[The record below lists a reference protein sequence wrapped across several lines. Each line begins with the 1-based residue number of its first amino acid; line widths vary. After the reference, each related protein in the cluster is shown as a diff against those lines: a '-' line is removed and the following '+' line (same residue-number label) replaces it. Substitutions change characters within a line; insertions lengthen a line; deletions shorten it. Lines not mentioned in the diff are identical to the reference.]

1 MKNPPK
7 PLSSLLEQ
15 FSDSNKPLQ
24 SLMSQSAAL
33 KELSK
38 ALKTILPPNMRPH
51 VRAANYREGT
61 LILHISSAAW
71 QMHLNYMREE
81 LISTLRQSVLPSL
94 VSISFKI
101 NPDILTSNLQSTE
114 LSEYKLKKPI
124 AFTLKNPRKLSL
136 QSSEILINLSH
147 SVSPALAKA
156 LKNLAI
162 HGMK

>member
-7 PLSSLLEQ
+7 PLNSLLTQ

-24 SLMSQSAAL
+24 SLLNQGAAL
-33 KELSK
+33 KELSN
-38 ALKTILPPNMRPH
+38 ALKTVLPANLRPH

-61 LILHISSAAW
+61 LVLQISSAAW

-81 LISTLRQSVLPSL
+81 LISTLRQTVLPSL

-101 NPDILTSNLQSTE
+101 NPDILTSNVQSTE
-114 LSEYKLKKPI
+114 LNEYKLKKPI
-124 AFTLKNPRKLSL
+124 AFKLKNPRKLSL
-136 QSSEILINLSH
+136 QSSEALINLSH
-147 SVSPALAKA
+147 NVSPALAKA